1 MDVRLHERP
10 EAEARSVER
19 LLARIKKGQLR
30 VPRFQRA
37 LRWKSRHVIEL
48 FDSLYRGFPV
58 GELLL
63 SRQPGPSEVV
73 RFGPVVIQA
82 QARSDALFIVDGQ
95 QRVVSLAG
103 ALLHPDV
110 VPRGDVHAIW
120 FDLEKEE
127 FFRLISAPKAT
138 WLPMNVIAD
147 SATLLQWLHDWP
159 LQAQRKDL
167 VERAIAVGKAI
178 REYEVPAYVV
188 SNANEQTL
196 RTIFSRVNT
205 AGVDMR
211 ESEVFDALFGHDDHK
226 PLEEAC
232 GHLSSEGFGTFD
244 EKWLLSSLKAV
255 AEIDPKQ
262 RVTSLDE
269 ALRARPDALLH
280 TTAALRRVL
289 GFLAADAGILHADF
303 LPYAMVMPILAL
315 FFHRFP
321 SPGARTR
328 QLLVRWVW
336 RGALSGEH
344 ARNSH
349 ANLKRLT
356 DQIGGDESESVQFLI
371 EHVDAQWSRPIAGAR
386 WSNGTA
392 HTRLL
397 ALVLLSLRPRSPRT
411 GAEYSL
417 DEVLQAEHP
426 IHAFVNIREPKKHSG
441 DAAAFIVGPGSL
453 VKTRKALLDQWSG
466 ATSAVLASHGL
477 DRDMLR
483 DLAAGHDDSFLV
495 ARAAMLDAAAQRVF
509 EARAGVHDDDRP
521 SIAEI
526 TKRVRHASVH
536 A

>member
-19 LLARIKKGQLR
+19 LLTRIKNGQLR
-30 VPRFQRA
+30 VPLFQRA
-37 LRWKSRHVIEL
+37 LRWKPRHVIEL

-63 SRQPGPSEVV
+63 SRQAGPAEVV
-73 RFGPVVIQA
+73 RFGPVVIHA

-103 ALLHPDV
+103 ALLHPDAM
-110 VPRGDVHAIW
+110 PRGDVHAIW

-127 FFRLISAPKAT
+127 FFRLVTAPKAT

-159 LQAQRKDL
+159 LKAQRKDL

-205 AGVDMR
+205 AGVDMQ
-211 ESEVFDALFGHDDHK
+211 EHEVFDALFGRKDHK
-226 PLEEAC
+226 PLKEAC
-232 GHLSSEGFGTFD
+232 GHLGSEGFGPFD
-244 EKWLLSSLKAV
+244 EKWLLSALKAV
-255 AEIDPKQ
+255 ANIAPKQ
-262 RVTSLDE
+262 RVTALEE
-269 ALRARPDALLH
+269 ALSDHPDAVLH

-289 GFLAADAGILHADF
+289 GFLVADAGIHHADF

-321 SPGARTR
+321 IPSARTR

-349 ANLKRLT
+349 ANLERLT
-356 DQIGGDESESVQFLI
+356 DGIGDDESESVQFLI
-371 EHVDAQWSRPIAGAR
+371 EHVDAHWSRPIAGAR

-397 ALVLLSLRPRSPRT
+397 ALVLLSLRPRNPET
-411 GAEYSL
+411 GDEYAL

-426 IHAFVNIREPKKHSG
+426 VHAFVNIREPKKLSG
-441 DAAAFIVGPGSL
+441 AAADFIVWPGTS
-453 VKTRKALLDQWSG
+453 VKTHEVLLGQLS
-466 ATSAVLASHGL
+466 SASPTLLASHAL
-477 DRDMLR
+477 DQAMLR
-483 DLAAGHDDSFLV
+483 SLEAGQVASFL
-495 ARAAMLDAAAQRVF
+495 AQRAATLETAAQGLF
-509 EARAGVHDDDRP
+509 EARAGRHDDDRP
-521 SIAEI
+521 AIAEI
-526 TKRVRHASVH
+526 TKRVRRASIHA
-536 A
+536 